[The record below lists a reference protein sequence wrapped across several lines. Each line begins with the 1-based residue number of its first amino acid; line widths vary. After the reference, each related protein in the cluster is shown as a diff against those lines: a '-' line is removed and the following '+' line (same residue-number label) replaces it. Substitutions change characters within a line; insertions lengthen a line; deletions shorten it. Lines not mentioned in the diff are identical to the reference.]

1 LFRLSGDCARA
12 RGAVVLS
19 HPPFV
24 LGTQQQ
30 CWKDLNMFAGLFVG
44 SWRFQTVYTPYTPYT
59 FTPIPAEVM
68 VAEAVSPKKGEVE
81 EPERKWTIKET
92 VEKLPENLSVPF
104 YGPTGINVKSKVNAV
119 VYEDWP
125 KPEDTIVEGE
135 VNQTQELITQCGK
148 AVSASWTPTKTFVA
162 VGSPESWGVVGSVTA
177 PPGWALL
184 GGTEW
189 NKASSVP
196 TDPLLGE
203 PLLGREHTQPDDFY
217 LVTNLAS
224 LTEFEKKRI
233 KDGTAWLVNGT
244 KFYTSEEGLAD
255 IVEKSTP
262 WVKKGYRVTIIVIES
277 GRIYSLKGMNGFNQA
292 MIARADKLLE
302 TPEKATPEQLEKL
315 QTYHSEYFYK
325 GKVEAKRLAEL
336 SAFLLEG
343 PPQVFIYSSANLV
356 LLPHPPSH
364 WSPASLHK
372 IAGPLRVLKN
382 HSPLCFPSF
391 PLPPPPSL
399 PPPSLL
405 LSPPSPLPPLPHNAP
420 LE

>member
-1 LFRLSGDCARA
+1 
-12 RGAVVLS
+12 
-19 HPPFV
+19 
-24 LGTQQQ
+24 
-30 CWKDLNMFAGLFVG
+30 
-44 SWRFQTVYTPYTPYT
+44 
-59 FTPIPAEVM
+59 M
-68 VAEAVSPKKGEVE
+68 VAEQAASPKKGEVE
-81 EPERKWTIKET
+81 EPGESKWTLKET
-92 VEKLPENLSVPF
+92 VEKLPEDLSVPF

-125 KPEDTIVEGE
+125 KPEDTVVEGE

-262 WVKKGYRVTIIVIES
+262 WVKRGYRVTIIVIET

-343 PPQVFIYSSANLV
+343 PPQVFVPAQPLFCFRT
-356 LLPHPPSH
+356 LP
-364 WSPASLHK
+364 
-372 IAGPLRVLKN
+372 
-382 HSPLCFPSF
+382 HSPLPPLSLSLPSPS
-391 PLPPPPSL
+391 PLPLLSLSSPLSLPSLSPLSPLSL
-399 PPPSLL
+399 PPPSPCPATPRWNRCRTRCRRNMQKKCKEFVL
-405 LSPPSPLPPLPHNAP
+405 
-420 LE
+420 

>member
-1 LFRLSGDCARA
+1 
-12 RGAVVLS
+12 
-19 HPPFV
+19 
-24 LGTQQQ
+24 
-30 CWKDLNMFAGLFVG
+30 M
-44 SWRFQTVYTPYTPYT
+44 
-59 FTPIPAEVM
+59 
-68 VAEAVSPKKGEVE
+68 
-81 EPERKWTIKET
+81 
-92 VEKLPENLSVPF
+92 
-104 YGPTGINVKSKVNAV
+104 
-119 VYEDWP
+119 
-125 KPEDTIVEGE
+125 
-135 VNQTQELITQCGK
+135 NQTQELITQCGK

-217 LVTNLAS
+217 LITNLAS
-224 LTEFEKKRI
+224 LTEFEKTRI
-233 KDGTAWLVNGT
+233 KNGTAWLVNGT

-262 WVKKGYRVTIIVIES
+262 WVKKGYRVTIIVIET

-302 TPEKATPEQLEKL
+302 NPEKATPEQLEKL
-315 QTYHSEYFYK
+315 QSFHSEYFYK

-343 PPQVFIYSSANLV
+343 PPQA
-356 LLPHPPSH
+356 
-364 WSPASLHK
+364 
-372 IAGPLRVLKN
+372 
-382 HSPLCFPSF
+382 FP
-391 PLPPPPSL
+391 
-399 PPPSLL
+399 
-405 LSPPSPLPPLPHNAP
+405 
-420 LE
+420 